1 MYAFVKKL
9 TTPCPA
15 PENKKNIFPLR
26 PEKIK
31 DLLSMLKNKQDT

>member
-15 PENKKNIFPLR
+15 PENKKKYLPPASR
-26 PEKIK
+26 
-31 DLLSMLKNKQDT
+31 KNKRSIKHVKK